1 MKINNL
7 IYSLIF
13 LSFLLISNISFADVE
28 AGKKIFNKCKACHFI
43 DKEKN
48 KVGPHL
54 VKIFGRKAATIE
66 GFKYSNAL
74 KNSNIIWDEETLKA
88 YIANPKKYVPG
99 TKMSFFGL
107 KKENQILDLIEYLKE
122 ATN

>member
-1 MKINNL
+1 
-7 IYSLIF
+7 
-13 LSFLLISNISFADVE
+13 
-28 AGKKIFNKCKACHFI
+28 
-43 DKEKN
+43 
-48 KVGPHL
+48 
-54 VKIFGRKAATIE
+54 
-66 GFKYSNAL
+66 L

-88 YIANPKKYVPG
+88 YIANTKKYVPG

>member
-13 LSFLLISNISFADVE
+13 LSFLINSNISLADVG
-28 AGKKIFNKCKACHFI
+28 AGKKIFNKCKACHSV

-54 VKIFGRKAATIE
+54 VKIFGRKAAVVE
-66 GFKYSNAL
+66 SFKYSNAL
-74 KNSNIIWDEETLKA
+74 KSSNIIWNEETLKA

-99 TKMSFFGL
+99 TKMSFRGL
-107 KKENQILDLIEYLKE
+107 KKENQILDLLEYLKE
-122 ATN
+122 TTK